1 MRMIVRL
8 MKDEARALVIWALV
22 IGAVLVGFWFSR
34 GTDGHQLAVGLLMA
48 STTLFVLMALFE
60 IVWHVFA
67 DRPT

>member
-1 MRMIVRL
+1 MIVRL

-34 GTDGHQLAVGLLMA
+34 GADGHQLAVGLLMA